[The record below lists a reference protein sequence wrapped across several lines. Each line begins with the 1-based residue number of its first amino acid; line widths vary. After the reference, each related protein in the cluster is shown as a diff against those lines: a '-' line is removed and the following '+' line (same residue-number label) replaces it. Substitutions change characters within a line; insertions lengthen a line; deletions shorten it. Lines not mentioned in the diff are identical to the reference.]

1 MHTYIVCVCSVWGQA
16 FASGFGVRIE
26 EGSASMILRRKWLAY
41 VTGNSISGL
50 GFRHLVQ
57 KLNGVLYGLCSTYG
71 VVVARR
77 ELRGKREPGA

>member
-1 MHTYIVCVCSVWGQA
+1 
-16 FASGFGVRIE
+16 
-26 EGSASMILRRKWLAY
+26 MILSRKWLAY

-50 GFRHLVQ
+50 GFRHLDQ
-57 KLNGVLYGLCSTYG
+57 KLNGVVYGLCSTYG